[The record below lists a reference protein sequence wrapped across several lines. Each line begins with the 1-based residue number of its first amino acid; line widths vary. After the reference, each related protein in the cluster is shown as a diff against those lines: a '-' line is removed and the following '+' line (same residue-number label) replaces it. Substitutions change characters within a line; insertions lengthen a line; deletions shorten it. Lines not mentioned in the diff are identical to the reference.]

1 MKQADMIDPKKQ
13 NGDLIRIN
21 MDVVRARRKELRLSR
36 RQVCEELNISEE
48 TLKMWEEKKRTP
60 IAGEILYKILHFLDL
75 SLYDVIS
82 VENKPLSQEEILFTR
97 KVTDLTNEEKTFL
110 IQYLDDAKAI
120 LDKEVI
126 SVLEGLA
133 KRLKQIFE

>member
-1 MKQADMIDPKKQ
+1 MQTDMIDPKKQ
-13 NGDLIRIN
+13 NGALIRIN

-82 VENKPLSQEEILFTR
+82 VENKPLSQEGILFTR
-97 KVTDLTNEEKTFL
+97 KVSDLTKEEKIFL
-110 IQYLDDAKAI
+110 IQCLDEAKA
-120 LDKEVI
+120 LLAEEEI
-126 SVLEGLA
+126 SVLEGLV
-133 KRLKQIFE
+133 KRLKQISE